1 MDSPRKNVV
10 VKAAA
15 VQPSAINGRQQG
27 TSSRTIVSMRML
39 ATAGVVLGFAAGFA
53 MNFLSQPSSRAFIA
67 EAQALMTPA
76 KARPTEAV
84 ALVETAPMLAED

>member
-15 VQPSAINGRQQG
+15 VQPSAINGRRPAA
-27 TSSRTIVSMRML
+27 SSRTVVSMRML
-39 ATAGVVLGFAAGFA
+39 ATAGVFLGFAAGFA
-53 MNFLSQPSSRAFIA
+53 MNFLSQPASRAFIA
-67 EAQALMTPA
+67 EAQALVTPI

-84 ALVETAPMLAED
+84 ALIETVPMLAED